1 MDMKKRLVRVL
12 IMLSGLAMGGL
23 FSMAATAQEP
33 PTIADPFAASRF
45 SLGGLEVT
53 DYKKVAIRIELYET
67 HESGKRIGL
76 TKEKIRNEC
85 ELRLRQ
91 AGLQPTE
98 EVRDE
103 FLFISMT
110 LLGGRA
116 SAFSINVSFVRP
128 ALFMMGEKGETKY
141 LLRPDAVSWLR
152 GTVGTAGTAG
162 GDPGFVTQQLDG
174 LLDKFLNEYLKDNSK
189 F

>member
-1 MDMKKRLVRVL
+1 MDMKKRLVRDLTV
-12 IMLSGLAMGGL
+12 LSGSAMGWL

-110 LLGGRA
+110 ILGGRA

-152 GTVGTAGTAG
+152 GTVGTAG